1 MENYI
6 VSDFIK
12 SKCKDIITNFS
23 ENKKFLVSADC
34 QSGKTNFAI
43 SMCAQTILEGHIP
56 IVITRRLLDDMSQF
70 ICRCKDYTQ
79 DLESSTGYKIRTLGD
94 IDNTRDLENAFT
106 KKTPYIIVCIGTI
119 NKLSTLED
127 MIVNVGAYGDYTL
140 IIDEIDNVDYGT
152 CSKAGKSLSCLKK
165 NAYAVIGITATPLD
179 VIMSEENLTSTC
191 QVRLISPDD
200 YRGFR
205 DIQVTTFDD
214 KVVAPYNN
222 TRYSHMTRV
231 DSNLPKWLDKM
242 SREQLWYDKKS
253 EINLNVVMLL
263 KYTIYN
269 YNQETLYNSIKRK
282 YPGLFV
288 LILYNGKGIMC
299 SENVGNFK
307 ANVYS
312 SDLSINKTLQYFRM
326 DPEKYPRILIIAG
339 NIASRCISF
348 VSNDYSLHLNHMYY
362 LPQKSTTVPEMIQS
376 VGRLCG
382 RNRDKGPI
390 HLCTP
395 LKVARAV
402 FSGYHFT
409 NEIIDRGIKFGSTEE
424 SFKDTILNIKMS
436 KEKMPKGRRI
446 TNKVKLPKKAFNLV
460 NGKDGGENISTYK
473 WNSVNNESRLWSRE
487 TTSTRR
493 LVRLSEETHVA
504 YLRRSIK
511 THVEETG
518 NVFKTAREWQD
529 ITGLCGFERPSSYHY
544 AVMTTLVQSK
554 FLIRDSNKV
563 KLNE

>member
-43 SMCAQTILEGHIP
+43 SMCAQTILDGHTP
-56 IVITRRLLDDMSQF
+56 IVVTRRLIDDMSQF
-70 ICRCKDYTQ
+70 ICRCKEYTR
-79 DLESSTGYKIRTLGD
+79 DLESSTGYKIRTLGNL
-94 IDNTRDLENAFT
+94 DNTRELENAFT
-106 KKTPYIIVCIGTI
+106 KRTRCIVVCIGTI
-119 NKLSTLED
+119 NQLSTLED
-127 MIVNVGAYGDYTL
+127 MIVNTGVYNDYTL

-152 CSKAGKSLSCLKK
+152 CSKAGESLSCLKK

-179 VIMSEENLTSTC
+179 AIMSEGSLTSAC
-191 QVRLISPDD
+191 QVRLNSPDD

-205 DIQVTTFDD
+205 DIQVTTFND

-222 TRYSHMTRV
+222 TRYSHMTRE

-242 SREQLWYDKKS
+242 SREQLWYDKTS
-253 EINLNVVMLL
+253 EINLNMVMLL
-263 KYTIYN
+263 KYTMYN
-269 YNQETLYNSIKRK
+269 SNQETLYKGIKRR

-288 LILYNGKGIMC
+288 LMVYNGKGIMC
-299 SENVGNFK
+299 SENVGILK
-307 ANVYS
+307 ADMYS
-312 SDLSINKTLQYFRM
+312 SDLSISKALQYFRR
-326 DPEKYPRILIIAG
+326 DPEKYPRVLVIAG
-339 NIASRCISF
+339 NMASRCISF
-348 VSNDYSLHLNHMYY
+348 VSRDYSLHLNHMYY

-395 LKVARAV
+395 LKVAQAV

-409 NEIIDRGIKFGSTEE
+409 NEIIDRGIQSGPPEE
-424 SFKDTILNIKMS
+424 SFKDTILSTKMS
-436 KEKMPKGRRI
+436 REKMPRGRKI

-460 NGKDGGENISTYK
+460 SGEDGGKNISTYT
-473 WNSVNNESRLWSRE
+473 WTPTNEENVVWSRK
-487 TTSTRR
+487 TPTRR

-504 YLRRSIK
+504 YLRRSIE
-511 THVEETG
+511 THVQESG
-518 NVFKTAREWQD
+518 NTFKTAREWQN

-544 AVMTTLVQSK
+544 AVMTTLIQSK
-554 FLIRDSNKV
+554 FLMRTGNKV
-563 KLNE
+563 KLNK